1 MAHRSES
8 AAEHAS
14 VVRARVAAIAI
25 GSLALVL
32 HGFRVTSAPDIFGDE
47 GLYNLVARH
56 LATGIGLVD
65 DVGTFV
71 WHPPGYPLLL
81 SLWAQVTGSLNIDFT
96 TAILDSRY
104 LNVIF
109 SGLTAALLVMFGR
122 RLLDLRAGILMGLL
136 FAGDLFVQRIN
147 RRSMIE
153 TSVMFLMLIA
163 LYVFYTQREKVSR
176 TRVIGA
182 GLAFG
187 AAILTKEVAAI
198 AIVGLG
204 AYVVLFQR
212 WLIGSFA
219 KVVAIAG
226 AMYAVY
232 VAWGL
237 TTDPDR
243 FLAFKLGALTR
254 IAGIGRGLVPRE
266 ARIDTGINPG
276 IVERLGPAVVD
287 FGPTYLL
294 MAVGALAL
302 LGLLLR
308 FRDRPAAQLVL
319 CWGAVSYIVIGFGT
333 IVGAGDHFLYY
344 VLIPAIVAIGYVSVA
359 AWPSIE
365 KIGIG
370 IPGTGL
376 KFRLAV
382 VLLVALASYDAVVWT
397 SRYGVGVDDSYA
409 RLAQYV
415 REEVPA
421 GSTIVVGAD
430 VNNFLFRPDYDVE
443 FYRDQNSVLTND
455 VRYFIM
461 SSKEAL
467 QRYNRMTPEF
477 YDWVRSHTEPMV
489 ELDGE
494 TYWTLG
500 LYRWD
505 DDLAGG
511 HGDVETPVSAMRS
524 GP

>member
-1 MAHRSES
+1 MAHPRES
-8 AAEHAS
+8 AAEDDES
-14 VVRARVAAIAI
+14 VVRARLAAIAI
-25 GSLALVL
+25 GLLALVL

-56 LATGIGLVD
+56 LATGAGLVD

-71 WHPPGYPLLL
+71 WHPPGYPVLL

-109 SGLTAALLVMFGR
+109 SALTAALLVMFGR

-136 FAGDLFVQRIN
+136 FTGDLFVQRIN

-153 TSVMFLMLIA
+153 TSVMFLMLIG
-163 LYVFYTQREKVSR
+163 LYVFYTQRNRVSGK
-176 TRVIGA
+176 RVIGA
-182 GLAFG
+182 GLALG
-187 AAILTKEVAAI
+187 AAVLTKEVAAI

-204 AYVVLFQR
+204 VYVGLFQR
-212 WLIGSFA
+212 RLIGSFV
-219 KVVAIAG
+219 KVVTIAG
-226 AMYAVY
+226 AMYAAY

-254 IAGIGRGLVPRE
+254 IIGIGRGLVPRE

-276 IVERLGPAVVD
+276 IVERLGPAIAD

-302 LGLLLR
+302 LVLLLR

-319 CWGAVSYIVIGFGT
+319 SWGAVSYVVIGFGT

-344 VLIPAIVAIGYVSVA
+344 VVIPAIVAIGYVSIA

-365 KIGIG
+365 RIGIG
-370 IPGTGL
+370 IPGTRARL
-376 KFRLAV
+376 RLAI
-382 VLLVALASYDAVVWT
+382 VLLVALASYDVLVWT
-397 SRYGVGVDDSYA
+397 SRYGVGEDDSYA
-409 RLAQYV
+409 RLAQSV
-415 REEVPA
+415 REQIPA

-430 VNNFLFRPDYDVE
+430 VNNFLFRPDYDIE
-443 FYRDQNSVLTND
+443 FYRDQNSVLTKH
-455 VRYFIM
+455 VRYFIL
-461 SSKEAL
+461 SSKEAR
-467 QRYNRMTPEF
+467 QRYNRMTPDF
-477 YDWVRSHTEPMV
+477 YDWVRSHTKPVV
-489 ELDGE
+489 EFEGD

-505 DDLAGG
+505 DTLAGAQG
-511 HGDVETPVSAMRS
+511 NAPVFATPSA
-524 GP
+524 P